1 MPKNSPRKESENFHT
16 QHQHLETPEP
26 IDHAKEIA
34 DLAWSINLQEQ
45 TPQNEKDKM
54 LNVLKKLKL
63 EGCPSEKKLIDK
75 KFTIVET
82 SVFHPDDLL
91 ITDMKT
97 GEVKLDE
104 SMLGHFTNRYIAM
117 YTNENKKQGIDWD
130 IAKRDDGTYVI
141 YEKRKS

>member
-1 MPKNSPRKESENFHT
+1 MSKNSPRKGSENFHT
-16 QHQHLETPEP
+16 QHEHAEAPEP

-34 DLAWSINLQEQ
+34 DLAWSIDVNKQ
-45 TPQNEKDKM
+45 TPDKEKMMQLK
-54 LNVLKKLKL
+54 VLIEVKNGKCKTEKKLKD
-63 EGCPSEKKLIDK
+63 EKFKAI
-75 KFTIVET
+75 ET

-104 SMLGHFTNRYIAM
+104 SMLGHFANRYIANF
-117 YTNENKKQGIDWD
+117 TNEGLKRGKDWD

-141 YEKRKS
+141 YSKS